1 MQTVQQH
8 FKRCLLYAREIMRHP
23 ETKSYY
29 KALASAS
36 QTAFNAAFIDAFY
49 PPRIRGIVLLLCEG
63 RQGDPLI
70 IRTAGRRKVQ
80 AVKVEIFDDRGKCL
94 ETGLAVRQNNRRD
107 WIYTLQQHLP
117 KSFRSLVRFT
127 AVDLPGNTCTVEKRL

>member
-49 PPRIRGIVLLLCEG
+49 PPRIRGIMLLLCEG
-63 RQGDPLI
+63 RPGDPLI

-80 AVKVEIFDDRGKCL
+80 AVKVEIFDDLGRCL
-94 ETGLAVRQNNRRD
+94 ETGLAERQNNRRD
-107 WIYTLQQHLP
+107 WIYTLQRQIP
-117 KSFRSLVRFT
+117 KRFQNLVRFT
-127 AVDLPGNTCTVEKRL
+127 AVDLPGNTCTVEKRI